1 LPLSSIERITVKIN
15 KINIYRLLL
24 PFSNEFTHSLRK
36 RDSVK
41 NVIVEIIADQREIL
55 GYGEGAPRSYVTGE
69 TQESAASS
77 IKDLI
82 MKSSFPWGLNDVDQ
96 IWKFIDFLSDTKE
109 KNSAICALEISLLDA
124 LAKAEKRSI
133 MDYLPT
139 EFLTDTI
146 YYGATIP
153 LSSNRRI
160 NDVCGMIK
168 RLNINKLRLKMGKDL
183 KENTEMFET
192 VRGFF
197 GEECDL
203 RIDVNG
209 AWNRELAFAH
219 IPLIK
224 KFKVKVVEQPMLP
237 DSPDIPEFAREMH
250 KCGVIMMADELA
262 CTMADVRK
270 IIKEGYYGMINIRLS
285 KCGGFRRSLNII
297 DMLRA
302 NNISFQI
309 GCQLGESGILSAAGR
324 ALCLLFRD
332 AVYYDGSYDA
342 FLLKEN
348 ITIEDVSFGVG
359 GKAGSLG
366 GTGLG
371 VQVNG
376 KALTRLSD
384 SDVITIKNPN

>member
-77 IKDLI
+77 IKGLI
-82 MKSSFPWGLNDVDQ
+82 MKSSFPWELNDVDQ
-96 IWKFIDFLSDTKE
+96 IWKFIDGLSDTKE

-197 GEECDL
+197 GE
-203 RIDVNG
+203 
-209 AWNRELAFAH
+209 
-219 IPLIK
+219 
-224 KFKVKVVEQPMLP
+224 
-237 DSPDIPEFAREMH
+237 
-250 KCGVIMMADELA
+250 
-262 CTMADVRK
+262 
-270 IIKEGYYGMINIRLS
+270 
-285 KCGGFRRSLNII
+285 
-297 DMLRA
+297 
-302 NNISFQI
+302 
-309 GCQLGESGILSAAGR
+309 
-324 ALCLLFRD
+324 
-332 AVYYDGSYDA
+332 
-342 FLLKEN
+342 
-348 ITIEDVSFGVG
+348 
-359 GKAGSLG
+359 
-366 GTGLG
+366 
-371 VQVNG
+371 
-376 KALTRLSD
+376 
-384 SDVITIKNPN
+384 